1 MVGYEVCPASGAFWK
16 QQEHKY
22 CPHTVVP
29 QSSSFFS
36 VQSSYRTDETG
47 IVPGVT
53 QSLDELI
60 TSFNRE
66 VTAVTFGAEQSNVIW
81 K

>member
-1 MVGYEVCPASGAFWK
+1 MKCVQPLGPLGSSR
-16 QQEHKY
+16 HKNIVHIQLSHKALLFY
-22 CPHTVVP
+22 VK
-29 QSSSFFS
+29 
-36 VQSSYRTDETG
+36 SSYRTDETG

-66 VTAVTFGAEQSNVIW
+66 VTAMTFGAEQSNVIW

>member
-1 MVGYEVCPASGAFWK
+1 MVMKCVQPLGPFGSSRLINIV
-16 QQEHKY
+16 HI
-22 CPHTVVP
+22 VP
-29 QSSSFFS
+29 QSSSFLS
-36 VQSSYRTDETG
+36 VQSSYSTDETG

-66 VTAVTFGAEQSNVIW
+66 VTAVTFGAEQSDVIW
-81 K
+81 N